1 MLAVGALLAACAD
14 ASTGGVAAGEDRPS
28 DEASADTGVSGA
40 DPEPST
46 DPDGAPEPDGAH
58 EPEGAPGPDGADDPT
73 SDPDAP
79 ADPAEVGANELGEI
93 PVLMYHRLLDDGG
106 GDYDL
111 TPDQFRDE
119 LQWLYDHDYRPVRMA
134 DVAAGEIDVPAGTTP
149 VVLTFDDS
157 TREQYA
163 LTEDGEVAPD
173 TKVGILEAFG
183 EQYDDWETTAASF
196 YVITSSLF
204 GGGDRGED
212 LLASLAER
220 GYEIGNHTHTH
231 ANLGQA
237 DDATVAEE
245 LATTSQLVEELT
257 GAPTATLSL
266 PFGVRPQ
273 DPALAGAGGTDGH
286 AYTHA
291 AVLLVGS
298 GPAPS
303 PFHADWDPLGVP
315 RIRTSPAW
323 EGGEPDYGSRF
334 WLEWFEAHPDR
345 RYVSDGDP
353 DTIAFPAGLE
363 ADLDPAHADRAKP
376 YDAASGD

>member
-1 MLAVGALLAACAD
+1 MFAVGALLASC
-14 ASTGGVAAGEDRPS
+14 SEGPTGGVAAGEGGPS
-28 DEASADTGVSGA
+28 DEAGDGSDAEPPDAGPAATDAGPPDT
-40 DPEPST
+40 
-46 DPDGAPEPDGAH
+46 EPDVGGDAD
-58 EPEGAPGPDGADDPT
+58 GVDGADDPV
-73 SDPDAP
+73 SDLDALP
-79 ADPAEVGANELGEI
+79 DPAEVGANELGEI
-93 PVLMYHRLLDDGG
+93 PVLMYHRLLEAGG

-111 TPDQFRDE
+111 TPDEFRDE

-134 DVAAGEIDVPAGTTP
+134 DVAAGAIDVPAGTTP

-157 TREQYA
+157 TREQFA

-173 TKVGILEAFG
+173 TKVGILEEFG

-212 LLASLAER
+212 LLAALAER

-237 DDATVAEE
+237 DMASVADE
-245 LATTSQLVEELT
+245 LATTSQIVEELT
-257 GAPTATLSL
+257 GEATGTLSL

-273 DPALAGAGGTDGH
+273 DPVLAGAGEADGH
-286 AYTHA
+286 AYAHT

-315 RIRTSPAW
+315 RIRTSPSW
-323 EGGEPDYGSRF
+323 DGGEPDYGSRF
-334 WLEWFEAHPDR
+334 WLEVFEEHPDR
-345 RYVSDGDP
+345 RYVSDGNP
-353 DTIAFPAGLE
+353 DTISFPADLE
-363 ADLDPAHADRAKP
+363 ADLDPADAERANP
-376 YDAASGD
+376 YAPPSAE